1 MSRSKTLLF
10 AFLLVCLT
18 SLVAFAVSQKLMSV
32 QVRKGQVRSAPS
44 FLGKV
49 VDSLSYGDRVD
60 VREEKGSWARVG
72 MPGKSPRGW
81 MHASALTKK
90 KIVLN
95 PGDIDV
101 EEAASNNEIA
111 LAGKGFNN
119 EVEKDFKAKNKNLN
133 YAKVDKMEKIVVSQ
147 DKIQRFLKTGGLSPE
162 GGSK

>member
-1 MSRSKTLLF
+1 MTRLKT
-10 AFLLVCLT
+10 FLIILMLVCLT
-18 SLVAFAVSQKLMSV
+18 SLAAFAVSQKLMSV

-44 FLGKV
+44 FLSKV
-49 VDSLSYGDRVD
+49 VGKLSYGDRVD
-60 VREEKGSWARVG
+60 VREEKGTWAKVG
-72 MPGKSPRGW
+72 LPGKSTKGW

-95 PGDIDV
+95 PGDADV